1 MNASLIRE
9 KLHQIIDN
17 ASDEKLEEIYHMI
30 DTPPAPHQNWWE
42 NKEVIC
48 EFDERVKEWV
58 QDEQKGYSLLDIDQ
72 EIAKRK
78 K

>member
-9 KLHQIIDN
+9 KLHQIINN

-30 DTPPAPHQNWWE
+30 DKPTTPYKNWWE
-42 NKEVIC
+42 NKEVIR
-48 EFDERVKEWV
+48 EFDERVKDWV